1 MIRTSRQRHL
11 LKPGR
16 GWRETDMRWYKISSY
31 RMYLERLPN
40 ASVEVFDCWTR
51 ITGADLYTW
60 ENPNDLIRYLQC
72 GGHGYHFNPER
83 PPCTDHA
90 RLFKNS
96 RSGEVWFISQPY
108 DYFGDILQQLTPW
121 LYEHHL
127 TGEIYGPR
135 HSWYCPGSASL
146 IIIKGDGKNG
156 KHIHQ

>member
-1 MIRTSRQRHL
+1 
-11 LKPGR
+11 
-16 GWRETDMRWYKISSY
+16 MRWYKIGSY

-127 TGEIYGPR
+127 TGEIIRVDKSHY
-135 HSWYCPGSASL
+135 H
-146 IIIKGDGKNG
+146 KGEW
-156 KHIHQ
+156 